1 MSDSASKW
9 KFADFNNLGILYNE
23 NPDDLTFFSGIIEKK
38 FKDNPNFD
46 KCSLLGDTFVEFTAK
61 YWKKSID
68 LNNVSLDDVG
78 KVYSLVDS
86 AEDLD
91 NDLSDLKSEY
101 DQNISFFLPADT
113 EMRKKALEMFARY
126 IEFHF
131 HGIN

>member
-23 NPDDLTFFSGIIEKK
+23 NPDDLEFFSENIEKK
-38 FKDNPNFD
+38 FKNNPNFD
-46 KCSLLGDTFVEFTAK
+46 KFSLLGDTFVKFTAK
-61 YWKKSID
+61 YWNNSID
-68 LNNVSLDDVG
+68 LNNVVPDDVE
-78 KVYSLVDS
+78 KVYSLVNS

-101 DQNISFFLPADT
+101 DQSISSFLPADT